1 MPEVI
6 SHPPGTFCFVELA
19 TPDRDEAIAFYGGL
33 FGWEAVGVPPLPEAG
48 YFLLKLGG
56 RDVGGLM
63 PLRAQQM
70 EKGTPSSWLAYVSVS
85 NADASAERVEA
96 LGGALLAKP
105 FDVGGIGRMC
115 LAADPQ
121 GARFAMWQPT
131 GHIRYARVGD
141 AGSVCW
147 NELATSDVRGAAAF
161 YSGLFG
167 WVADTR
173 GTGGG
178 GYTEWRSGR
187 TIAGGMLE
195 MSSEWK
201 GVPARW
207 MTYFAV
213 DDCDVSASLAAE
225 LGGSV
230 CVPPD
235 DIPNVGRFAVID
247 DPGGATFSI
256 FTPRLTA

>member
-6 SHPPGTFCFVELA
+6 SHPPGSFCFAELA
-19 TPDRDEAIAFYGGL
+19 TPDRGAASAFYGGL
-33 FGWEAVGVPPLPEAG
+33 FGWETIAVPPVPEAS

-56 RDVGGLM
+56 LDVGGMLELS
-63 PLRAQQM
+63 PQQKA
-70 EKGTPSSWLAYVSVS
+70 KGTPSSWLVYVSVS
-85 NADASAERVEA
+85 NADASAGRVA
-96 LGGALLAKP
+96 RLGGTLLSEP

-115 LAADPQ
+115 LATDPQ

-131 GHIRYARVGD
+131 GHIGYARVGD

-147 NELATSDVRGAAAF
+147 NELATSDAKGAAAF

-167 WVADTR
+167 WVADAR
-173 GTGGG
+173 ATGGG
-178 GYTEWRSGR
+178 GYTEWRSGK
-187 TIAGGMLE
+187 TSAGGMLE
-195 MSSEWK
+195 MNSEWK
-201 GVPARW
+201 GVPAHW

-213 DDCDVSASLAAE
+213 DDCDVSATLAAE

-247 DPGGATFSI
+247 DPGGAPFAI